1 MTNIKKDVKKPTYS
15 FLPKGFANGLLTL
28 SEKSTDPDLK
38 HFIKEHMEFIKYALP
53 SNDEYVKDVTTEIDN
68 LKIEANQLKRKNE
81 IVSSDNY
88 LLEHKKKELLK
99 LMDHL
104 EDAYENIWH
113 KNEEL
118 SRQKQKIE
126 EQAHQ
131 LKEANETITEKN
143 EELKDQADYLYNAN
157 ETIGNM
163 HAITRKQK
171 DELMQKNI
179 ELINLNNEKNSLI
192 GIVAHDLKSP
202 LSQIK
207 GLVSVIKIH
216 PERIDEETMKYLN
229 TIEYSAGR
237 LNDMVTRILDVES
250 MESNVLNVQFTE
262 VDLSEILLGIIS
274 NYKLIAEEK
283 SITLNY
289 ELNKPIIAEADE
301 DLAYQ
306 ILENLI
312 SNALKFSPRRTTVT
326 INLTEE
332 EGHSLFEV
340 KDQGPGLSE
349 EDKKKLFRKYQKLS
363 ARPTGNEISTGLG
376 LSIVKKYTDAINAE
390 IWCESEVKKGAS
402 FFVKFKR
409 EV

>member
-1 MTNIKKDVKKPTYS
+1 MTNIKKKAKTSEYTY
-15 FLPKGFANGLLTL
+15 LPKGFINGLLTL
-28 SEKSTDPDLK
+28 AANSEDPELK
-38 HFIKEHMEFIKYALP
+38 NFVKKHQEFIKHALP
-53 SNDEYVKDVTTEIDN
+53 SNDECVKDFITEIDN

-126 EQAHQ
+126 DQAYQ
-131 LKEANETITEKN
+131 LKEANDTITEKN

-157 ETIGNM
+157 ETISNM
-163 HAITRKQK
+163 HDVARQQK
-171 DELMQKNI
+171 DELMQKHI
-179 ELINLNNEKNSLI
+179 ELINLNSEKNSLI

-229 TIEYSAGR
+229 TIEYSAGK
-237 LNDMVTRILDVES
+237 LNDMITRILDVES
-250 MESNVLNVQFTE
+250 MEANALNVEFSDINLTE
-262 VDLSEILLGIIS
+262 LLHEIIA
-274 NYKLIAEEK
+274 NYKLNAEEK
-283 SITLNY
+283 SISLEY
-289 ELNKPIIAEADE
+289 EINKPIIAEADE
-301 DLAYQ
+301 DLAHQ

-312 SNALKFSPRRTTVT
+312 SNAIKFSPRRTTIT
-326 INLTEE
+326 INLTEDE
-332 EGHSLFEV
+332 DHALFEV

-349 EDKKKLFRKYQKLS
+349 EDKNKLFRKYQKLS

-390 IWCESEVKKGAS
+390 IWCESELKKGAS
-402 FFVKFKR
+402 FFVRFKK